1 MLCFLLL
8 KWNFLASDK
17 QRAHLAALQQLVNIR
32 RSLSV
37 GNHHISTL
45 SSCQFGCL
53 QFGAHAAGASSRTRA
68 ACQLVHAFI
77 NGFNA
82 ASQLGVLYEK
92 AVAEVGE
99 ENAAIFEVHQMMLED
114 EDYLDGIKGM
124 IRDEQLNAEYAV
136 SVTGQNFSEIFLR
149 LPL

>member
-1 MLCFLLL
+1 MKVLSGKAAF
-8 KWNFLASDK
+8 KGVAIGKIREFGEKKVEVNRTSVSDVEAEIA
-17 QRAHLAALQQLVNIR
+17 RFEAAR
-32 RSLSV
+32 D
-37 GNHHISTL
+37 T
-45 SSCQFGCL
+45 
-53 QFGAHAAGASSRTRA
+53 
-68 ACQLVHAFI
+68 
-77 NGFNA
+77 A